1 VRLLFVQVFNEQMRI
16 YSNDLPGH
24 RDVSIDGGHLL
35 KVVDRVVTR
44 KHSRLVLGVSNGR
57 VDWRARRSRR
67 QFIESKF
74 LFSLPRG
81 TSAGLYVGMNRV
93 IADDFR
99 AGSGLCRAVVS
110 LFADLGQCSQWRTA
124 LSWAKYS
131 RSTPGRGYDYL
142 SQRTAARRKGLQR
155 TATNHNPD
163 PNPLRCVA
171 VCCRTL
177 RSVAVNSHTAREAQ
191 ASLLIACY
199 FNNRISALINTND
212 GASRP
217 RRSSTKKLELPNLLE
232 PACRSVC
239 LSLFRVH
246 ICYCVCSCI
255 FVAKRFVK
263 PILFCLS
270 AKRWVQVPGN
280 TLRQYRH
287 RVVIASHSLTLWG
300 WRN

>member
-1 VRLLFVQVFNEQMRI
+1 MAT
-16 YSNDLPGH
+16 
-24 RDVSIDGGHLL
+24 
-35 KVVDRVVTR
+35 DR
-44 KHSRLVLGVSNGR
+44 SS
-57 VDWRARRSRR
+57 
-67 QFIESKF
+67 
-74 LFSLPRG
+74 
-81 TSAGLYVGMNRV
+81 
-93 IADDFR
+93 
-99 AGSGLCRAVVS
+99 
-110 LFADLGQCSQWRTA
+110 
-124 LSWAKYS
+124 
-131 RSTPGRGYDYL
+131 
-142 SQRTAARRKGLQR
+142 SQRTTTHRNKP
-155 TATNHNPD
+155 HID

-270 AKRWVQVPGN
+270 AKRWVQMPGN
-280 TLRQYRH
+280 ALWQYRR
-287 RVVIASHSLTLWG
+287 RVVIASHSLTL
-300 WRN
+300 